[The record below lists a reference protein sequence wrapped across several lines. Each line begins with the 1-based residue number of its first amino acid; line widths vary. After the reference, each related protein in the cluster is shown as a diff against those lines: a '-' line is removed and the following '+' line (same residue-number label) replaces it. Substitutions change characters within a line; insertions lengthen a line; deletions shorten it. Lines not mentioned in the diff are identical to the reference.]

1 MDLVKGILKFVI
13 RGQTKTKNPKITL
26 DIQEDPNNQ
35 YAAHVHFSGRD
46 LTQVP
51 ANIDQFVGFNT
62 AAQWEPFTIPATGSI
77 MKMGR
82 HLFLPDSTGK
92 LPPLPEGPPPGSAPP
107 PSQEAPFPNQV
118 PAPAPAAA
126 GPPAAAP
133 PVQAGPPPP
142 TQAPPAQAV
151 TAPAT
156 QAPPASARPAPV
168 KYVPTPKDLHIARQA
183 CIKSPILIQQLID
196 LHGPGFSTAVVRQLC
211 DYYVNWVYDIT
222 PRISPSQHRQIE
234 ALITKTLGTALRG
247 DFKKWLYTSARYYE
261 IADAGGLHLTD
272 LSREHGEY
280 LIKKWASAT
289 SSFTAAEA
297 KAAEAKAV
305 GPGLI
310 TATEPP
316 APAPQPA
323 AAPAATANEGNFIL
337 TAKVTS
343 EEPPW
348 GG

>member
-1 MDLVKGILKFVI
+1 MDLVKGILKSVI
-13 RGQTKTKNPKITL
+13 RGQTKTKHPKITL

-51 ANIDQFVGFNT
+51 SNIDQFVGFEI
-62 AAQWEPFTIPATGSI
+62 AAQWEPFTIPSTGSI

-92 LPPLPEGPPPGSAPP
+92 LPPLPEGQPPESAPP
-107 PSQEAPFPNQV
+107 PSQEAPLPSTQV
-118 PAPAPAAA
+118 PASPPA
-126 GPPAAAP
+126 GP
-133 PVQAGPPPP
+133 PPPP
-142 TQAPPAQAV
+142 TQAPP
-151 TAPAT
+151 PPT
-156 QAPPASARPAPV
+156 QAPPPPPAQAPAQELKPAPV
-168 KYVPTPKDLHIARQA
+168 HYVPTPKDLHIARQA
-183 CIKSPILIQQLID
+183 CIKSPILAQQLVNV
-196 LHGPGFSTAVVRQLC
+196 HGPSFSTAKVRQLC
-211 DYYVNWVYDIT
+211 DYYVDWVYDIT

-234 ALITKTLGTALRG
+234 ALIAKTLGTALRG
-247 DFKKWLYTSARYYE
+247 DFKKWLYSSARYHE

-297 KAAEAKAV
+297 KAAGPGPV
-305 GPGLI
+305 GPVTAAPPPPPPPPPAS
-310 TATEPP
+310 TATQVMT
-316 APAPQPA
+316 QPA
-323 AAPAATANEGNFIL
+323 
-337 TAKVTS
+337 S

>member
-1 MDLVKGILKFVI
+1 MDLVKGILKSVI
-13 RGQTKTKNPKITL
+13 RGQTKTRNPKVTL

-51 ANIDQFVGFNT
+51 ANIDQFVGFEA

-107 PSQEAPFPNQV
+107 TSQEAPLPNQV
-118 PAPAPAAA
+118 SAPPPAAA
-126 GPPAAAP
+126 GPPPAAP
-133 PVQAGPPPP
+133 PPPP
-142 TQAPPAQAV
+142 TPGTAGPAAPPSSG
-151 TAPAT
+151 TAAPGT
-156 QAPPASARPAPV
+156 TPPPPPPASAKPAPV

-183 CIKSPILIQQLID
+183 CIKSPIIKQQLD
-196 LHGPGFSTAVVRQLC
+196 QLHHGEPSTAQVRQLC
-211 DYYVNWVYDIT
+211 DYYVKWVYDIT

-234 ALITKTLGTALRG
+234 ALIAKTLGTALRG

-297 KAAEAKAV
+297 KAA

-310 TATEPP
+310 TAAEPP
-316 APAPQPA
+316 APATATAPA
-323 AAPAATANEGNFIL
+323 PAAPAAAATA
-337 TAKVTS
+337 TQPVSK
-343 EEPPW
+343 EPPW